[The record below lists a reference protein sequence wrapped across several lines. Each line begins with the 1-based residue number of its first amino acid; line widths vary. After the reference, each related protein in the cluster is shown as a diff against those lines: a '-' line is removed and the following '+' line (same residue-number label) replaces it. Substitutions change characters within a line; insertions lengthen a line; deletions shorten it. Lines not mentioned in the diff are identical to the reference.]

1 MKVLQINSVY
11 NNGSTGKIVKNIHD
25 FLKQQNIES
34 IVCYGRGTV
43 VNDKNVYKICGEIY
57 SKINNMFT
65 HISGIMYGGC
75 RYSTKRLIHI
85 IEMEN
90 PDIVHIQCIN
100 GYFVNIYKV
109 IAYLKEQNIP
119 TVLTLHAD
127 FMFTGNCG
135 HALDCDKWKIGCG
148 KCPRLKKET
157 KSIFFDR
164 THISWL
170 RLKNAF
176 NGFRKLKVVSV
187 SPWLMGRAKDS
198 PILAEQDHCVIYNGI
213 DTGIFHPEKTH
224 RLRTELS
231 LLNFEKVALHV
242 TPYFTDDP
250 LHLKGGYYLL
260 ELAKKMRDIKFIVV
274 GDYTVNCEIPTNI
287 LFLGKINDQ
296 TKLAQL
302 YTLADV
308 TVLTSK
314 RESFSMVCAESLCCG
329 TPVVGFQA
337 GGPEQISLPEYS
349 CFSEYGNLNI
359 LEKNIR
365 RMITFKHSKDI
376 STKASMHY
384 SIDKM
389 GNEYEQCYKSLL
401 EDEN

>member
-1 MKVLQINSVY
+1 M
-11 NNGSTGKIVKNIHD
+11 
-25 FLKQQNIES
+25 
-34 IVCYGRGTV
+34 
-43 VNDKNVYKICGEIY
+43 
-57 SKINNMFT
+57 
-65 HISGIMYGGC
+65 
-75 RYSTKRLIHI
+75 
-85 IEMEN
+85 
-90 PDIVHIQCIN
+90 
-100 GYFVNIYKV
+100 
-109 IAYLKEQNIP
+109 
-119 TVLTLHAD
+119 
-127 FMFTGNCG
+127 
-135 HALDCDKWKIGCG
+135 
-148 KCPRLKKET
+148 
-157 KSIFFDR
+157 
-164 THISWL
+164 
-170 RLKNAF
+170 
-176 NGFRKLKVVSV
+176 
-187 SPWLMGRAKDS
+187 
-198 PILAEQDHCVIYNGI
+198 
-213 DTGIFHPEKTH
+213 
-224 RLRTELS
+224 
-231 LLNFEKVALHV
+231 ALHV